1 MLQYNLKLQGVPIS
15 VVGTAQVT
23 SEIKKKYDG
32 DDAFDD
38 NGDDDDDEGDDEY
51 DENWKIELQTYSGAS

>member
-51 DENWKIELQTYSGAS
+51 DEN